1 MPEHHLT
8 SSEQRQQQPPR
19 RFTRSAAEREKT
31 GHNCSVLSTIGHPAS
46 PEELASRCRSSD
58 ATADSVP
65 RLCSIPN
72 SPIYLADK
80 GLVSAAAVSAS
91 GEFVPDTMRNGN
103 VKAYSRKRK
112 RQVSNNARVPTAA
125 KRRLHLPTENGE
137 ADGKLG
143 CLPNASNCDFLEG
156 NSNNERALVPLPLDY
171 NPPESSSFCMTH
183 LEHRE
188 GNAGVQSSTL
198 MHEESPPDVHHSLLT
213 IGTDSCS
220 LKPVE
225 VDRGTACFLDVKLPP
240 QSSSYDRKPCQEA
253 VAGNRRLENET
264 DYTPTFSLEEDKQSN
279 MDAGIHDTHLCKA
292 STDQLIKDAQTLVE
306 NNVEDGFPEFG
317 AEAEAEH
324 FVLSVKLGEA
334 LASCLDSRNAVNI
347 TLDKDQSMKKAESM
361 PDPILAECP
370 SPKKQLGKS
379 SGKLKGLFKNF
390 PCQERVLMESLEYNE
405 LVNIPKQENQCKTYQ
420 KSRSIEP
427 NWKSSKKKNIHA
439 KENMVDTTSL
449 SPQLEKIQ
457 LPQLDNF
464 IIEEEEGSGGYGTV
478 YRAKRKNDGK
488 IFAIKYP
495 HVKAHKHHVDT
506 ERKMLER
513 FGGRN
518 FIIKYEGSF
527 RSGDSECFIL
537 EHVEHDRAEV
547 LKKEIDLYQLQWY
560 GYCMF
565 RALNCLHQQDV
576 VHRDV
581 KPGNFLF
588 SRRLNKGYLIDFNL
602 AKHLPQKYTIGS
614 KSKSSPHVSF
624 SHVPLPQSKSALLNG
639 EKKFVTGDLTDTKLG
654 QTTDSKRTH
663 EPRKDVRKR
672 DNDGPLKI
680 YPDMGGGN
688 RYKIQG
694 AKGSG
699 MTSAKDVIS
708 TRTPSTE
715 RAREPL
721 PCLGRKE
728 LISLV
733 QDAVLGPNHDAKNTP
748 ASQRKRIAAPP
759 GKIDNKIIY
768 TSPMSLHFT
777 GGSVSA
783 AKLLKSKGNGRQKK
797 EGSCVGTKG
806 FRAPEVLL
814 RSLHQGPKVDVWSAG
829 VTLLYL
835 IMGRTPFTGEPEQ
848 SIKDIASLRGSED
861 LWEVAKLHDRE
872 SSFPVELLDIKS
884 LPSMKLQSWCKAR
897 TKRGQF
903 FRQIPRSLFDL
914 VDKCLTVNPRQRIS
928 AEEALQHEFFA
939 PCHESL
945 MKQRMFRREVM
956 STQNE

>member
-31 GHNCSVLSTIGHPAS
+31 GDNCSVLSTIGHPAS

-225 VDRGTACFLDVKLPP
+225 VDR
-240 QSSSYDRKPCQEA
+240 
-253 VAGNRRLENET
+253 
-264 DYTPTFSLEEDKQSN
+264 EEDKQSN
-279 MDAGIHDTHLCKA
+279 MDSGIHDTHSCKA
-292 STDQLIKDAQTLVE
+292 STDQLIEDAQTPVE
-306 NNVEDGFPEFG
+306 NNVEEGFPEFG
-317 AEAEAEH
+317 AEAEAEN

-334 LASCLDSRNAVNI
+334 LASCLDSRNATNI
-347 TLDKDQSMKKAESM
+347 TLDKDQSMKKAESI

-427 NWKSSKKKNIHA
+427 NLKSSKKKNIHA

-495 HVKAHKHHVDT
+495 HVKAHKHHFDT

-537 EHVEHDRAEV
+537 EHVEHDRPEV

-694 AKGSG
+694 AEGSG
-699 MTSAKDVIS
+699 MTSAKD
-708 TRTPSTE
+708 
-715 RAREPL
+715 
-721 PCLGRKE
+721 
-728 LISLV
+728 
-733 QDAVLGPNHDAKNTP
+733 
-748 ASQRKRIAAPP
+748 
-759 GKIDNKIIY
+759 
-768 TSPMSLHFT
+768 
-777 GGSVSA
+777 
-783 AKLLKSKGNGRQKK
+783 
-797 EGSCVGTKG
+797 
-806 FRAPEVLL
+806 VLL

-848 SIKDIASLRGSED
+848 SIKDIATLRGSED
-861 LWEVAKLHDRE
+861 IWEVAKLHDRVAGYQILAVNE
-872 SSFPVELLDIKS
+872 AAKLVQGSDKKRSVFQANSEIAIRSCGQVPDGKPKAEDQRRGSS
-884 LPSMKLQSWCKAR
+884 A
-897 TKRGQF
+897 
-903 FRQIPRSLFDL
+903 
-914 VDKCLTVNPRQRIS
+914 
-928 AEEALQHEFFA
+928 A
-939 PCHESL
+939 
-945 MKQRMFRREVM
+945 
-956 STQNE
+956 